1 VHHLSGDDSA
11 MVNPPMSAVPSMS
24 VMMRRTSGAPQAAR
38 FDAQPEHDLIAV
50 DRADIEVD
58 GDARA
63 TCGGEPIEQ
72 RPSSLSK
79 LVGAERLDAPLGH
92 IRTSSSLHECSPP
105 TRPLWRDG
113 RRKQL
118 HGQCGGT
125 QRLCICRGSGDNAP
139 AHQPASP
146 MGELGG

>member
-118 HGQCGGT
+118 HGQSGGNSAPVHLQGKRR
-125 QRLCICRGSGDNAP
+125 QRPSS
-139 AHQPASP
+139 PASVAD
-146 MGELGG
+146 G